1 MANAVSVVE
10 HERELS
16 APRPVVFDLL
26 LDAKVVR
33 AWLAYEGPSCAR
45 CGSTL
50 ARVGPRVHRGAVCQV
65 TCKRSAYRE
74 IERPSRMVFDVGI
87 RAASGDGPAAD
98 ESASPNDVRVTM
110 TLTEAGAGT
119 RVTIERDA
127 SVSAPPGLPTWAR
140 MLDAVEG
147 VGLGGIARGECER
160 RAVPG
165 DLRLS

>member
-1 MANAVSVVE
+1 MLRAMANAVSVVE

-33 AWLAYEGPSCAR
+33 AWLAYEGADLRSLWLDAR
-45 CGSTL
+45 PGGGFHACIVVPYLGDVWAIGT
-50 ARVGPRVHRGAVCQV
+50 
-65 TCKRSAYRE
+65 YRE
-74 IERPSRMVFDVGI
+74 VERPSRIVFDVGI
-87 RAASGDGPAAD
+87 REASGDGPAAD

-140 MLDAVEG
+140 LLDAVEG
-147 VGLGGIARGECER
+147 ALG
-160 RAVPG
+160 
-165 DLRLS
+165 